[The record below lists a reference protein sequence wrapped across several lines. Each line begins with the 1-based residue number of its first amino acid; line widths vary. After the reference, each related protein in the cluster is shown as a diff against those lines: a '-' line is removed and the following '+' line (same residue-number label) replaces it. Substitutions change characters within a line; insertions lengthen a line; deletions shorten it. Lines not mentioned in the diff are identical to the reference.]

1 MTADRTRAHRILRHP
16 LAFARQVLRGF
27 AANQGLLLAG
37 AVAYYALLS
46 LIPLLILLLVALS
59 HVMDESRVQATLNE
73 YLKRVVPGETDL
85 VLHQVSH
92 FLEYRQT
99 LGWVMT
105 GALLFFSSLAFS
117 VLESAMGVI
126 FFHRAAV
133 HRRHA
138 LTSLLLPYLYVLVLG
153 MGLLAATLLNGV
165 LQSLTPGE
173 IRLFGWH
180 WSLGQLAT
188 ALLYGVGLLSEIGL
202 LTLIYMLT
210 PIGHLPWR
218 HALIGGVA
226 AALLWEGVRSA
237 LIWYFAHLSLV
248 NLVYGSLGAT
258 IIALLS
264 MEAGSIIILLGAQVI
279 AEYERLTG
287 ETA

>member
-1 MTADRTRAHRILRHP
+1 MAADRTHAHGIFRHP

-27 AANQGLLLAG
+27 GANQGLLLAG
-37 AVAYYALLS
+37 AVAYYTLLS

-59 HVMDESRVQATLNE
+59 HVVDESPVHATLSE
-73 YLKRVVPGETDL
+73 YLNRLVPGEAKL
-85 VLHQVSH
+85 VLDQVSQ
-92 FLEYRQT
+92 FLEYRRT

-117 VLESAMGVI
+117 VLESAMNVI
-126 FFHRAAV
+126 FFHRTAV

-138 LTSLLLPYLYVLVLG
+138 LTSFLLPYLYVLVLG

-165 LQSLTPGE
+165 LQSLTAGE
-173 IRLFGWH
+173 IRVFSWH
-180 WSLGQLAT
+180 WSLSQLTA
-188 ALLYGVGLLSEIGL
+188 ALLYGIGLLSEIGL

-210 PIGHLPWR
+210 PIGHLPWH

-226 AALLWEGVRSA
+226 AALLWEGVRSV

-264 MEAGSIIILLGAQVI
+264 LEAGSIIILLGAQVI
-279 AEYERLTG
+279 AEYERLMQETG
-287 ETA
+287 